1 MASPVKHTG
10 EIEQLYKI
18 TYIVMKGHHAGYI
31 PQVFKI
37 TWYTGVTLLASCTV
51 YTGVQ
56 TSMRNI
62 SNPSFFPTPLN
73 AGSTAIIQLYS
84 LNGNKRRDI
93 HTIDRCRTTPIDT
106 KS

>member
-37 TWYTGVTLLASCTV
+37 T
-51 YTGVQ
+51 
-56 TSMRNI
+56 
-62 SNPSFFPTPLN
+62 
-73 AGSTAIIQLYS
+73 
-84 LNGNKRRDI
+84 
-93 HTIDRCRTTPIDT
+93 
-106 KS
+106 